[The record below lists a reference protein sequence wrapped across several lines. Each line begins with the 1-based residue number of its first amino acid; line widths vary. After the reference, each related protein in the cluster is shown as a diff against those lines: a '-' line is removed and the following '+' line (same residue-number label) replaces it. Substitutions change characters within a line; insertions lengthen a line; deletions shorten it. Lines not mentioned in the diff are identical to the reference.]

1 VGSFISTTRQR
12 PVVANAT
19 QSQNRASLLALVGGA
34 SLISAGLAAYEI
46 APASV
51 TPLVRDSLG
60 VSASAA
66 GLVVGVM
73 FGTAVVAS
81 LPVGGVLDR
90 TDSRRA
96 IAVAVGALLVAGA
109 GGYLAG
115 RAGSFAGVLGSR
127 VLGGVAYVIVWNA
140 GIELVSEAVVAEVRA
155 TAVGTFT
162 ASGPVGFAVGQAT
175 GPLVAARFGWPAVLV
190 AYTGVVLVGLALFW
204 GPSQGLGGGGGTS
217 PSLAAFGGV
226 LRNRGVWLVGALG
239 FLGYALYLFVNS
251 WGPSYLTDVRGFPLA
266 ASGLL
271 VALFPAVGV
280 VSRIAGGAL
289 SDRAFGGRRR
299 PVVLGSFLVA
309 TPLLAAITRV
319 STLAALVAALLLAG
333 VAIQLTLGL
342 SYAYVRELVDPQ
354 VAATAVAFQTSVGL
368 AGAFVAPIAGG
379 VVIEAAGYR
388 TAFLL
393 VAGLGAAGVLVAWRA
408 PEPT

>member
-1 VGSFISTTRQR
+1 M
-12 PVVANAT
+12 ANAT

-175 GPLVAARFGWPAVLV
+175 GPLVAARFGWPAVFV

-204 GPSQGLGGGGGTS
+204 GPSQGLGDGGGTS

>member
-1 VGSFISTTRQR
+1 MTDTTTDRSR
-12 PVVANAT
+12 T
-19 QSQNRASLLALVGGA
+19 SRLALVGGA

-162 ASGPVGFAVGQAT
+162 ASGPVGFAIGQAT
-175 GPLVAARFGWPAVLV
+175 GPLVAARFGWPAVFV

-204 GPSQGLGGGGGTS
+204 GPSQGLGGGGTS

-319 STLAALVAALLLAG
+319 STLVALVAALLLAG